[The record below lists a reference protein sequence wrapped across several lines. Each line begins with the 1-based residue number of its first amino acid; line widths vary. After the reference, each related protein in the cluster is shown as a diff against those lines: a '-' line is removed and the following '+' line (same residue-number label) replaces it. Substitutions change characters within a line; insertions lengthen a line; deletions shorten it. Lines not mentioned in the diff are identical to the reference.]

1 MDEEDYRLENE
12 NKKFSKFGNHTAI
25 NVNSILNISRME
37 ERVENGAMG
46 RVIYQGWAAIG
57 SSETEAVWLI
67 SKLNYDEDGFFIG
80 RVWADGED
88 TFNKVWDSA
97 DTYTYDY

>member
-1 MDEEDYRLENE
+1 MTEEDYRLENE
-12 NKKFSKFGNHTAI
+12 NNKFSKFGTHTAI
-25 NVNSILNISRME
+25 NVNSILDISRME
-37 ERVENGAMG
+37 ERVESNANGL
-46 RVIYQGWAAIG
+46 VIYQGWAAIG

-67 SKLNYDEDGFFIG
+67 SKLNYDANGFFAG

-88 TFNKVWDSA
+88 TFDKVWDSA